1 MDLERRPWSPK
12 STPAKGPKRLCKF
25 CILAVILPIICLCVP
40 LYMRFQALKP
50 QVFTLSPSDMKL
62 LNQVGIW
69 IRILAVI
76 CPIFIKL
83 LPFYIVYLLS
93 LSFLSLQDSR
103 ISTVWCQGQE
113 LRMNGSFNAYLLP
126 SKPRLRRFRQHVT
139 MTRKMIL
146 EDDIKEYWGFYLL
159 RGSQVRLSTCARYV
173 GSSFIIVKGMF

>member
-69 IRILAVI
+69 IRILDVI
-76 CPIFIKL
+76 CPILFFALLHSLFVIFI
-83 LPFYIVYLLS
+83 I
-93 LSFLSLQDSR
+93 LSLQDSR